1 MVTRV
6 LNALDKALTWF
17 EEWTLYLCVMV
28 GMISLFVN
36 VVLRYTA
43 NYTLAW
49 SEELIR
55 EIIIF
60 TTFIGL
66 SAAVKAR
73 SMITIDVVVQL
84 VPRLRVPL
92 TYISNLAVLIFAVM
106 IFYLGWQMAVLQ
118 AQTLQKTIILEIP
131 LVVLYAILPLMGAMM
146 FVRTIQNMWKDYQE
160 AVAKRKA
167 D

>member
-1 MVTRV
+1 MVTRI

-36 VVLRYTA
+36 VVLRYSI

-73 SMITIDVVVQL
+73 SMITIDVLAQL
-84 VPRLRVPL
+84 VPRLRKPL
-92 TYISNLAVLIFAVM
+92 TYVSNLAVLVFSVM
-106 IFYLGWQMAVLQ
+106 IFYLGWQMAEMQ
-118 AQTLQKTIILEIP
+118 AQTSQKTIIMEIP
-131 LVVLYAILPLMGAMM
+131 LVILYCVLPLMGAMM
-146 FVRTIQNMWKDYQE
+146 FIRTIQNMWKDYQE
-160 AVAKRKA
+160 SVAKRKA